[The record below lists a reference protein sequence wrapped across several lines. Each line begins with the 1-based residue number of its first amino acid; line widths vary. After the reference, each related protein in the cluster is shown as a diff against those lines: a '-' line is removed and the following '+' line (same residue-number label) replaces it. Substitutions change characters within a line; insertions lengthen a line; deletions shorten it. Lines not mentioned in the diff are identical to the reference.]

1 MASNIN
7 LVNFKDYLYPVSQ
20 EDYKVMV
27 SLGVTASR
35 FPARSLDILKHTM
48 LKGVKIKIFQWADVY
63 HDILNTFVSAATE
76 AGLRCRTDEVTTVY
90 VIKPSA
96 VANET
101 ADQLIGHLTHYL
113 ARYSVRVLK
122 EAKER
127 DQGILWRLRMKR
139 DLEIPNGMFYSDVQP
154 PPTVASLDFNAFR
167 VHLSVE
173 DTGGLPTL
181 TVKAQDK
188 IGDDWVSGTSRT
200 FPKSKLDRE
209 HAYAM
214 VNFLLSNF

>member
-7 LVNFKDYLYPVSQ
+7 LVEFKDYLYPVAQ
-20 EDYKVMV
+20 DDYKAMV
-27 SLGVTASR
+27 AMGMTASR
-35 FPARSLDILKHTM
+35 FPARSLDIIKHTM
-48 LKGVKIKIFQWADVY
+48 LKGAKVKVFKWSDVY
-63 HDILNTFVSAATE
+63 HDILTSFVSAATQE
-76 AGLRCRTDEVTTVY
+76 GLRCRTDEVTTVY
-90 VIKPSA
+90 IIKPSA

-101 ADQLIGHLTHYL
+101 ADRLIGHLTHYL

-122 EAKER
+122 DAKER

-154 PPTVASLDFNAFR
+154 PPTVASLDFNTFR

-181 TVKAQDK
+181 TVKTQDK

-200 FPKSKLDRE
+200 FPKSKVGRE
-209 HAYAM
+209 QAYDM